1 MSVKIYFIGTA
12 GSGKSSLVYAFQEW
26 MTLQGLDCIT
36 VNLDPGA
43 EYIPYQPDVDI
54 RDWVK
59 VEEVMKDYA
68 LGPNG
73 AQIVCADM
81 MALNAKELAETIE
94 KFKTNYVLIDTP
106 GQMELF
112 AFRQSSNVL
121 VDVLGRQES
130 FLVFLSDPSLA
141 KTPNGLVATLLLCA
155 ITHFR
160 FDIPLLNV
168 LSKADTLTEQE
179 LEAILNWS
187 AEPEALYNALT
198 TKNITPSSVQS
209 IELLKAMENVGMY
222 NAIVP
227 VSSEEPSGL
236 EDVYNAVQQSMA
248 GGEDLRTD

>member
-1 MSVKIYFIGTA
+1 
-12 GSGKSSLVYAFQEW
+12 
-26 MTLQGLDCIT
+26 
-36 VNLDPGA
+36 
-43 EYIPYQPDVDI
+43 
-54 RDWVK
+54 
-59 VEEVMKDYA
+59 
-68 LGPNG
+68 
-73 AQIVCADM
+73 VCADM

-198 TKNITPSSVQS
+198 VKDITPSSVQS

-227 VSSEEPSGL
+227 VSSEIPSGL